1 MNEIM
6 EKVTKMLS
14 DDIPVKDVITTYDK
28 TFVLTNN
35 GLIEFKGDVSSFEDI
50 YATYELRAT
59 KLFNQYD
66 THARKYTKIK
76 AIYDELV
83 RVEAKYSKKT
93 TGYVDQG
100 DYQKL
105 TNTLLTESNFVEQ
118 VDEISFSEI
127 CFFLEE
133 LIEKYYELL
142 NTFYALDTETGTEYL
157 DLFGYEGKL
166 LWLAPNE
173 YDLYID

>member
-35 GLIEFKGDVSSFEDI
+35 GLIEFKGEVSSFEDI

-83 RVEAKYSKKT
+83 KVEAKYSKKT

-142 NTFYALDTETGTEYL
+142 NTFYDLDTETGTEYL
-157 DLFGYEGKL
+157 DLFGYGGKL
-166 LWLAPNE
+166 LWLEPNE

>member
-1 MNEIM
+1 MSEII
-6 EKVTKMLS
+6 EQIKIMLS
-14 DDIPVKDVITTYDK
+14 DDIQIKDVITTYDK

-35 GLIEFKGDVSSFEDI
+35 GLIEFKGEVSSFEDI
-50 YATYELRAT
+50 YANYELRAT

-83 RVEAKYSKKT
+83 KVEAKYSKKT
-93 TGYVDQG
+93 TGYVDPG

-142 NTFYALDTETGTEYL
+142 NTFYDLDTETGTEYL

>member
-35 GLIEFKGDVSSFEDI
+35 GLIEFKGEVSSFEDI

-83 RVEAKYSKKT
+83 KVEAKYSKKT

-142 NTFYALDTETGTEYL
+142 NTFYDLDTETGTEYL

-166 LWLAPNE
+166 LWLEPNE

>member
-35 GLIEFKGDVSSFEDI
+35 GLIEFKGEVSSFEDI

-76 AIYDELV
+76 DIYDELV

-142 NTFYALDTETGTEYL
+142 NTFYDLDTETGTEYL

-166 LWLAPNE
+166 LWLEPNE

>member
-14 DDIPVKDVITTYDK
+14 DDIPIKDVIATYDK

-142 NTFYALDTETGTEYL
+142 NTFYDLDTETGTEYL

>member
-35 GLIEFKGDVSSFEDI
+35 GLIEFKGEVSSFEDI

-83 RVEAKYSKKT
+83 KVEAKYSKKT

-142 NTFYALDTETGTEYL
+142 NTFYDLDTETGTEYL

-166 LWLAPNE
+166 LWLVPNE

>member
-105 TNTLLTESNFVEQ
+105 TNTLLTESDFVEQ

-142 NTFYALDTETGTEYL
+142 NTFYDLDTETGTEYL

-166 LWLAPNE
+166 LWLEPNE